1 MAQTESPILLIGETG
16 TGKEIFAHAVHLAS
30 SRRDGPFVAINVA
43 AMPENLLESELF
55 GYEEGA
61 FTGAKKGGRPGLFEV
76 AHEGTLFLDEVEGMS
91 MAMQVKLLRVLQERE
106 IMRVGGN
113 QIINVNV
120 RIVAATNESLE
131 ERVENGSFRR
141 DLYYRLS
148 TLPVLIPPLRE
159 REGDIQLLLEHFR
172 RCAGGEFSLSTEVR
186 QLLFRYSWPGNI
198 RELQNV
204 VEYLCFTG
212 EKVIKREDLPVT
224 FLRLAGQEKP
234 AVRNRD
240 LAKNDSRYSPAF
252 WFVLGLLYKAEKEGH
267 PAGREMIL
275 ETARQ
280 QNVALSQKKI
290 RDILALMAQKGFA
303 TVSRGRGGSR
313 ITETGQ
319 KMWEN
324 NQITK

>member
-1 MAQTESPILLIGETG
+1 M
-16 TGKEIFAHAVHLAS
+16 
-30 SRRDGPFVAINVA
+30 
-43 AMPENLLESELF
+43 
-55 GYEEGA
+55 
-61 FTGAKKGGRPGLFEV
+61 
-76 AHEGTLFLDEVEGMS
+76 
-91 MAMQVKLLRVLQERE
+91 
-106 IMRVGGN
+106 
-113 QIINVNV
+113 
-120 RIVAATNESLE
+120 
-131 ERVENGSFRR
+131 
-141 DLYYRLS
+141 
-148 TLPVLIPPLRE
+148 
-159 REGDIQLLLEHFR
+159 
-172 RCAGGEFSLSTEVR
+172 
-186 QLLFRYSWPGNI
+186 
-198 RELQNV
+198 

-234 AVRNRD
+234 AVRKRD

-252 WFVLGLLYKAEKEGH
+252 WFVLGLLYKAEKERH

>member
-1 MAQTESPILLIGETG
+1 M
-16 TGKEIFAHAVHLAS
+16 
-30 SRRDGPFVAINVA
+30 
-43 AMPENLLESELF
+43 
-55 GYEEGA
+55 
-61 FTGAKKGGRPGLFEV
+61 
-76 AHEGTLFLDEVEGMS
+76 
-91 MAMQVKLLRVLQERE
+91 
-106 IMRVGGN
+106 
-113 QIINVNV
+113 
-120 RIVAATNESLE
+120 
-131 ERVENGSFRR
+131 
-141 DLYYRLS
+141 
-148 TLPVLIPPLRE
+148 
-159 REGDIQLLLEHFR
+159 
-172 RCAGGEFSLSTEVR
+172 
-186 QLLFRYSWPGNI
+186 
-198 RELQNV
+198 
-204 VEYLCFTG
+204 
-212 EKVIKREDLPVT
+212 IKREDLPVT

-240 LAKNDSRYSPAF
+240 LAKIDSRYSPAF

-275 ETARQ
+275 EAARQ

>member
-1 MAQTESPILLIGETG
+1 M
-16 TGKEIFAHAVHLAS
+16 
-30 SRRDGPFVAINVA
+30 
-43 AMPENLLESELF
+43 
-55 GYEEGA
+55 
-61 FTGAKKGGRPGLFEV
+61 
-76 AHEGTLFLDEVEGMS
+76 
-91 MAMQVKLLRVLQERE
+91 
-106 IMRVGGN
+106 
-113 QIINVNV
+113 NV

-234 AVRNRD
+234 VVRNRD

-252 WFVLGLLYKAEKEGH
+252 WFVLGLLYKAEKERH

>member
-1 MAQTESPILLIGETG
+1 MQA
-16 TGKEIFAHAVHLAS
+16 
-30 SRRDGPFVAINVA
+30 
-43 AMPENLLESELF
+43 EN
-55 GYEEGA
+55 
-61 FTGAKKGGRPGLFEV
+61 
-76 AHEGTLFLDEVEGMS
+76 FL
-91 MAMQVKLLRVLQERE
+91 
-106 IMRVGGN
+106 
-113 QIINVNV
+113 
-120 RIVAATNESLE
+120 
-131 ERVENGSFRR
+131 
-141 DLYYRLS
+141 
-148 TLPVLIPPLRE
+148 
-159 REGDIQLLLEHFR
+159 
-172 RCAGGEFSLSTEVR
+172 LSTEVETAPVS
-186 QLLFRYSWPGNI
+186 LFLARNI

-240 LAKNDSRYSPAF
+240 SAKNDSRYSPAF

-313 ITETGQ
+313 ITETRSKNVG
-319 KMWEN
+319 K
-324 NQITK
+324 ITK